1 MTLDERLQ
9 ALAPLGFTPRQ
20 TRFLVTVA
28 LHSGYCLR
36 RQYACF
42 ARVAYGKNV
51 RSFLDDLVDRRLANR
66 FSYRTNRGH
75 LYHLHARSIY
85 RALGHEDDRNRRH
98 TSPAHVARKL
108 MLLDLVLSE
117 PGVEWFATEREK
129 VALFT
134 ERWRVPLTDL
144 PRSAPELDGDQVP
157 PATTRYFGHK
167 LPIGIAGDPPRGQFV
182 YLATDAGALPFERFL
197 RDHARLLRSLPA
209 WTVIVAHGS
218 HVAATTLWDSTFRRV
233 VGGVDGL
240 QTDAAQALEQ
250 YFVVRRAVERREFA
264 TLSVT
269 DLQAFRVGQSRFIE
283 PAIEALFKT
292 WIAGGSDRI
301 DPALLKSVL
310 PDTGRLVVRT
320 LPFTYTQFGAF
331 AGVL

>member
-1 MTLDERLQ
+1 MTLDDRLQ
-9 ALAPLGFTPRQ
+9 ALAPLGFTARQ
-20 TRFLVTVA
+20 TQFLVTVA

-36 RQYACF
+36 RQYAAF

-51 RSFLDDLVDRRLANR
+51 RGFLDDLVERRLANR

-117 PGVEWFATEREK
+117 PDVEWFATERDK
-129 VALFT
+129 VALFI
-134 ERWRVPLTDL
+134 ERYRVPLTDL
-144 PRSAPELDGDQVP
+144 PRTAALEGDQ
-157 PATTRYFGHK
+157 PAEGTRYFGHK
-167 LPIGIAGDPPRGQFV
+167 LPIGIAGGCARPQFV
-182 YLATDAGALPFERFL
+182 YLATDAGAQPFERFL

-209 WTVIVAHGS
+209 WTVMVAHGS
-218 HVAATTLWDSTFRRV
+218 QVATTTLWEGAFRRV

-240 QTDAAQALEQ
+240 QAETAHALAQ
-250 YFVVRRAVERREFA
+250 YFVARRTVERREF
-264 TLSVT
+264 TKLSVT
-269 DLQAFRVGQSRFIE
+269 DMQAFRVGQSRFSE
-283 PAIEALFKT
+283 PAIEALFKA
-292 WIAGGSDRI
+292 WLASGADSVDH
-301 DPALLKSVL
+301 ALLTSVL
-310 PDTGRLVVRT
+310 PETGRLVVRT
-320 LPFTYTQFGAF
+320 LPFSYTQFGSF

>member
-36 RQYACF
+36 RQYASF
-42 ARVAYGKNV
+42 ASVAYGKNV
-51 RSFLDDLVDRRLANR
+51 RTFLDALVERRLACR
-66 FSYRTNRGH
+66 FTYRAGGGH
-75 LYHLHARSIY
+75 LYHVNARSIY

-117 PGVEWFATEREK
+117 PHAEWFATERDK

-134 ERWRVPLTDL
+134 ERFRIPVTRL
-144 PRSAPELDGDQVP
+144 PRYTSSVEGETETRAPH
-157 PATTRYFGHK
+157 YFGHK
-167 LPIGIAGDPPRGQFV
+167 LPIAIAGDPPQVQFV
-182 YLATDAGALPFERFL
+182 YLATDPGAQPFERFL
-197 RDHARLLRSLPA
+197 RDHSRLLQVLPA
-209 WTVIVAHGS
+209 WTVILTHAR
-218 HVAATTLWDSTFRRV
+218 HVVSTSLWESTFRRV
-233 VGGVDGL
+233 VDGTVCL
-240 QTDAAQALEQ
+240 GSEAAQALER
-250 YFVVRRAVERREFA
+250 YFIARRSVERNEFA

-269 DLQAFRVGQSRFIE
+269 DLQAFRAARLRFTE
-283 PAIEALFKT
+283 PAIDALFSAWAAT
-292 WIAGGSDRI
+292 NAHRV
-301 DPALLKSVL
+301 DPSLLLGVL
-310 PDTGRLVVRT
+310 PRTGHLIVRT
-320 LPFTYTQFGAF
+320 LPYTYQQFGSF